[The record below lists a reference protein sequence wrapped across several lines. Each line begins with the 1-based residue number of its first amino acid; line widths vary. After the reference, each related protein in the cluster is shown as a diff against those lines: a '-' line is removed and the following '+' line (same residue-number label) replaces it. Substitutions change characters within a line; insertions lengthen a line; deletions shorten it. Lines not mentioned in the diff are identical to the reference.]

1 MVRASGWYEIA
12 VATVPYPPWLRGYR
26 RSWLAADLV
35 AGLTLAA
42 IAVPEQIATA
52 RLGNFP
58 ASAGLY
64 AFIAG
69 SLAIAMLG
77 AHQHMSVGG
86 DSTITP
92 VFAAGVA
99 AVAASG
105 GTRYAHLVTFVAIV
119 VGIVVAAA
127 GLLRFGWIADFLPSP
142 VVTGVLAGI
151 AIEIAARQLPAV
163 LGTTSGGTTTV
174 GRLEALFD
182 HRSQVNG
189 WAVGIAVI
197 VLVIIVAVEHINR
210 RVPGALAAL
219 VLSTAS
225 VAILALRSHGV
236 RVLGSFHSGV
246 PSFGVPAIHLSD
258 VRRLTTTVL
267 TVSFL
272 CVVQTA
278 ATARSSAS
286 SGSPTDPD
294 PAQGLNRDLVAI
306 GAGSILAG
314 LSGSFAVNASP
325 PRSAVVETAGGRTQV
340 SSLVAAG
347 AVVAVLAAAGLLK
360 DLPQATLGAILLYIA
375 SRLFKV
381 GELRRVL
388 AFDRIEFAIAAMTVI
403 VVGFVGIEQGVAA
416 AILLALALRT
426 RLAARPRAEVL
437 GREPHTDHWIPQDI
451 GRPTEEVPGVFVY
464 LLYAPLWYGNASF
477 VTARLRAA
485 VATGHPPIRAVV
497 IDADGIADIDYTGA
511 RQLSDLAVEFRQK
524 GVRLAIARASHLVH
538 HDLKRSGLLKS
549 VGQDF
554 VFTTVEDAVRTLT
567 GGASAKDS

>member
-1 MVRASGWYEIA
+1 MPAI
-12 VATVPYPPWLRGYR
+12 PYPPWFRGYR
-26 RSWLAADLV
+26 PSWLAADLV

-52 RLGNFP
+52 RLANFP

-69 SLAIAMLG
+69 SVTIALLG
-77 AHQHMSVGG
+77 AHQHMSVGA

-119 VGIVVAAA
+119 VGVVVAAA
-127 GLLRFGWIADFLPSP
+127 GLLRFGWIADFLPAP

-163 LGTTSGGTTTV
+163 LGTTGGGTTTV
-174 GRLEALFD
+174 GRLEVVFD
-182 HRSQVNG
+182 QRSQVNA

-197 VLVIIVAVEHINR
+197 VLVVIVAVEHIDR

-219 VLSTAS
+219 VLSTAG
-225 VAILALRSHGV
+225 VTILALRSHGV
-236 RVLGSFHSGV
+236 RVLGSFHAGV
-246 PSFGVPAIHLSD
+246 PSLGVPTIHLSD
-258 VRRLTTTVL
+258 LRRLASTVL

-286 SGSPTDPD
+286 AGSPSEPD
-294 PAQGLNRDLVAI
+294 PAEGLDRDLVAI

-325 PRSAVVETAGGRTQV
+325 PRSAVVETSGGRTQV
-340 SSLVAAG
+340 TSLIAAA
-347 AVVAVLAAAGLLK
+347 AVVAVLATAGLLK
-360 DLPQATLGAILLYIA
+360 DLPQATLGAILFYVA
-375 SRLFKV
+375 SRLFKLR
-381 GELRRVL
+381 ELRRVL
-388 AFDRIEFAIAAMTVI
+388 AFDRIEFAIAALTVI
-403 VVGFVGIEQGVAA
+403 VVGFVGIEPGVAA
-416 AILLALALRT
+416 AILLALAWRT

-437 GREPHTDHWIPQDI
+437 GREPRTDHWIPRDI

-485 VATGHPPIRAVV
+485 VAASRPPIKAVV
-497 IDADGIADIDYTGA
+497 LDADGMADIDYTGA
-511 RQLSDLAVEFRQK
+511 RQLGDLAVQFRQR

-538 HDLKRSGLLKS
+538 HDLKHSGLLKA
-549 VGQDF
+549 VGPGF
-554 VFTTVEDAVRTLT
+554 VFPTVEDAVRALT
-567 GGASAKDS
+567 DGTPAASS